1 MATYLETSVQR
12 DIDRIRTKV
21 TEMGALAEVAL
32 QDCIKAVAEHD
43 RQLAYAIIL
52 RDQYID
58 EKEKEIDR
66 LCLEFLVRQQPVA
79 GPLRFAY
86 STIRINLMI
95 RRRRWS

>member
-58 EKEKEIDR
+58 EKEKEIDANA
-66 LCLEFLVRQQPVA
+66 V
-79 GPLRFAY
+79 FAKLQ
-86 STIRINLMI
+86 SLKSD
-95 RRRRWS
+95 RRNDDEDD